1 MTNSRARSA
10 LAALAALA
18 AAAAAAA
25 PAAASAALDNTGDTA
40 SGASIAIVF
49 STDMNNPEKH
59 EGFDLTYSGVYGG
72 QQSCG
77 EVWSCGDGYTCKDGF
92 CERES
97 NGSSNKN
104 NKAFPPWLKWLLI
117 ALACLAGLEIMNS

>member
-1 MTNSRARSA
+1 
-10 LAALAALA
+10 
-18 AAAAAAA
+18 
-25 PAAASAALDNTGDTA
+25 
-40 SGASIAIVF
+40 
-49 STDMNNPEKH
+49 MNNPEKH

-117 ALACLAGLEIMNS
+117 ALACLFILLLLAFAAWRFATFVKKSVALIADA